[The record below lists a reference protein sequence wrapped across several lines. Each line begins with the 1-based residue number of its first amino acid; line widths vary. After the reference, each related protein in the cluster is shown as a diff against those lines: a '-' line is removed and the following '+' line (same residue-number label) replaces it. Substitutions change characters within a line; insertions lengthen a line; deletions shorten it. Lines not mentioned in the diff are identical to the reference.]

1 MKHLKASHS
10 FKFPLSKYNTI
21 PVQFLPRKIQR
32 EDWWHEMV
40 RVHNL
45 VNVSFISP
53 MKYQASC
60 VSKLLLGF
68 NPSKQREFESC
79 ISTRWLQELLQ
90 GDRTCCPALGAAAG
104 PLGAGTVI
112 RAQWTWGLSVS
123 PARGCPVETEDKGHL
138 LHDSLHSF
146 QLCQPMCERWA
157 MTPRADLDLPYWYPP
172 AKNQRGKE
180 GKPLISAASC
190 ACGFKKAVRCTE
202 DGCCTTLNGPEI
214 FLLGLPGSV
223 VSLGVNFFLFPSF
236 ASPFKLSI
244 PLHTSCLSSGICTE
258 PKTRGP
264 ECLSVPSQHHHPDLQ
279 WGWAATL

>member
-1 MKHLKASHS
+1 M
-10 FKFPLSKYNTI
+10 
-21 PVQFLPRKIQR
+21 
-32 EDWWHEMV
+32 
-40 RVHNL
+40 
-45 VNVSFISP
+45 
-53 MKYQASC
+53 
-60 VSKLLLGF
+60 
-68 NPSKQREFESC
+68 
-79 ISTRWLQELLQ
+79 
-90 GDRTCCPALGAAAG
+90 
-104 PLGAGTVI
+104 
-112 RAQWTWGLSVS
+112 S

-172 AKNQRGKE
+172 AENQRGKE
-180 GKPLISAASC
+180 GKPLISAASS